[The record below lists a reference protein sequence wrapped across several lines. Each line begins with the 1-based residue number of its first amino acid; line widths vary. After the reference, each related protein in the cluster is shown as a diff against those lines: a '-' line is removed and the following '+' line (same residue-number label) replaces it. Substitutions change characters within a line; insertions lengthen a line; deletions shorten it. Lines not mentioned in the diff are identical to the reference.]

1 MKKLFS
7 ASLVLLLMFS
17 TMSFS
22 ASLLEEEII
31 EVETSEECEDR
42 AYIVMHQSLNA
53 GYSIEAATFHMNAAY
68 ALCEGYTMQEILDA
82 N

>member
-7 ASLVLLLMFS
+7 ASLVLLLMCA

-22 ASLLEEEII
+22 ASVSEDTAI
-31 EVETSEECEDR
+31 ENDASEKCEDR

-53 GYSIEAATFHMNAAY
+53 GYSIDAATFHMNAAY